1 MDDKDMNQAG
11 CFTKKVAFLVLK
23 VELEESSGSCLR
35 ISGCVR
41 AGYLVESHFKKKK
54 WINKINHLLDLDF

>member
-11 CFTKKVAFLVLK
+11 CFTRKVAFLVLK

-41 AGYLVESHFKKKK
+41 AGYLGESHFKKKK
-54 WINKINHLLDLDF
+54 KKNHLLDLDF